1 MLMSASHT
9 SAHLLQEVARAV
21 SRHFSSLMV
30 GTNVREKRPTRF
42 MRADSGQKFVHHS
55 RSATNSI
62 TSIAGIR
69 ISPIVAS
76 PWAKARQ
83 MTSTVANDRPTG
95 HTRQNTGN
103 PKTAVES
110 KAPPSTA

>member
-1 MLMSASHT
+1 MSA
-9 SAHLLQEVARAV
+9 E
-21 SRHFSSLMV
+21 
-30 GTNVREKRPTRF
+30 
-42 MRADSGQKFVHHS
+42 SGQKFEHHL
-55 RSATNSI
+55 RSTTNSI

-110 KAPPSTA
+110 KAPPSTAWRESTLPWCTGWHLPQAPQV